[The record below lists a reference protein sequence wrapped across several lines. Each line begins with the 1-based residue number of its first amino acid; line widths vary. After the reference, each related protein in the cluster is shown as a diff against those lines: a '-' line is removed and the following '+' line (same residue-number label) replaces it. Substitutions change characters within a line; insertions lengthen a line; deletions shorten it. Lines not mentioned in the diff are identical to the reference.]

1 MLAAVYPAGRLSDK
15 VGRKPI
21 VVSSGLVGALGMI
34 LLFFSHSYVYIMFS
48 GAILGFSFGAFMS
61 TNWALATDL
70 VAKGE
75 EARYLGLTNLATA
88 GGSALT
94 LFIIGPMID
103 FFNARSSGLGY
114 QAMFLVCFVL
124 LVVGSLLVLK
134 IKGQAQ
140 LR

>member
-1 MLAAVYPAGRLSDK
+1 ML
-15 VGRKPI
+15 
-21 VVSSGLVGALGMI
+21 
-34 LLFFSHSYVYIMFS
+34 S

-70 VAKGE
+70 VPKDE

-103 FFNARSSGLGY
+103 FFNARSFGLGY
-114 QAMFLVCFVL
+114 QVMFLVCFIS
-124 LVVGSLLVLK
+124 LVVGSLLALK
-134 IKGQAQ
+134 IKGRDQ

>member
-1 MLAAVYPAGRLSDK
+1 MTLGWATRL
-15 VGRKPI
+15 GRKLI
-21 VVSSGLVGALGMI
+21 VVSSGLVSALGIM
-34 LLFFSHSYVYIMFS
+34 LLFFFPSYGPIMLS
-48 GAILGFSFGAFMS
+48 GALLGFSFGAFMS

-94 LFIIGPMID
+94 LFIMGPMID
-103 FFNARSSGLGY
+103 FFNAYDSGLGY
-114 QAMFLVCFVL
+114 QVMFLVCFIC
-124 LVVGSLLVLK
+124 LVAGSLLVLK
-134 IKGQAQ
+134 IKGQVQ

>member
-1 MLAAVYPAGRLSDK
+1 
-15 VGRKPI
+15 
-21 VVSSGLVGALGMI
+21 
-34 LLFFSHSYVYIMFS
+34 
-48 GAILGFSFGAFMS
+48 MS

-70 VAKGE
+70 IPKGE

-94 LFIIGPMID
+94 LFTMGPMID
-103 FFNARSSGLGY
+103 FFNAYDPGLGY
-114 QAMFLVCFVL
+114 KVMFLVCFTG